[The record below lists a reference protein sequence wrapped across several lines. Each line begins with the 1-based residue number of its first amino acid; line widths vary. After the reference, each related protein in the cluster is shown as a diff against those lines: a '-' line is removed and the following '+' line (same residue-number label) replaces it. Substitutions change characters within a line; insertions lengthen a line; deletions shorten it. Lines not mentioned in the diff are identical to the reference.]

1 MAGHDQLKEHDHS
14 TLVFN
19 VKIEINLTAIIFDKD
34 GVESVLFPGILTPKM
49 MHATAVDVAAGLV
62 INLVHCMRRRKQ
74 LVKYISHG
82 RRRLLISRVI
92 LISGLL
98 KSTRFLYEYIMPT

>member
-19 VKIEINLTAIIFDKD
+19 VKIELNLTAIIFDKD

-49 MHATAVDVAAGLV
+49 MHATAA
-62 INLVHCMRRRKQ
+62 RRC
-74 LVKYISHG
+74 SG
-82 RRRLLISRVI
+82 RLSN
-92 LISGLL
+92 
-98 KSTRFLYEYIMPT
+98 